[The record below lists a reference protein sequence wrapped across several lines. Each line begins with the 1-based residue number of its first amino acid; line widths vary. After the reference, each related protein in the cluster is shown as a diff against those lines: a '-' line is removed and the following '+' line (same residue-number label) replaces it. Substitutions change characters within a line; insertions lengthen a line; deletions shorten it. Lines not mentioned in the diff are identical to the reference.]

1 MTDPLNELTPD
12 DSKSNLRPKLD
23 LVSDPASRTPALPSN
38 ERRSRDSRRD
48 YGQSDKTAR
57 PFVGVQFECCGI
69 YARVY
74 RNAAGTAYVGN
85 CPRCAKKIELKI
97 GPGGSDSRFFTAN

>member
-1 MTDPLNELTPD
+1 
-12 DSKSNLRPKLD
+12 
-23 LVSDPASRTPALPSN
+23 
-38 ERRSRDSRRD
+38 RRSRDSRRD
-48 YGQSDKTAR
+48 YGQGDKSAR
-57 PFVGVQFECCGI
+57 PFVGVQFECCSI